1 MGSGEPLSS
10 MAVAAVPEDSST
22 VPSCVAHHG
31 QSDGRLR
38 IRMKRR
44 RATTTVATGTAT
56 TVSAPTSATVTAA
69 SCDLILAA
77 LALVQ
82 DPHGKEMQKERH
94 MRSPFSGIQWCYL
107 DCLDHTY
114 ITCRPFGLTIHRSLP
129 SIGPRRHILRLY
141 LPGNSYFKSVSDL
154 IHHRH
159 Q

>member
-1 MGSGEPLSS
+1 
-10 MAVAAVPEDSST
+10 MAVAALSVPEDSST
-22 VPSCVAHHG
+22 VPSCAAHHG

-82 DPHGKEMQKERH
+82 VCKIRTGGKCKR
-94 MRSPFSGIQWCYL
+94 RDICVVPFQASSGVI
-107 DCLDHTY
+107 
-114 ITCRPFGLTIHRSLP
+114 
-129 SIGPRRHILRLY
+129 
-141 LPGNSYFKSVSDL
+141 
-154 IHHRH
+154 
-159 Q
+159 